1 MARANGRRRRAN
13 HRIVSALIFA
23 LRRSPHERLAVSW
36 RDEFSIFSTRAER
49 AAAFFLL
56 SIFIV
61 VCLQIAARWIGVS
74 FPGAANY
81 AGYALAAASF
91 LALAPALNR
100 GAHIRVGLL
109 LQALP
114 PARRKWGEAFCLG
127 AAALVCALFAAAAAR
142 SVFLVGAAKRCLARP
157 RRDAALDS
165 AMRDGGGRDFA
176 GRRLGRQFARV
187 LRRGEWPG
195 QSGDKAD

>member
-1 MARANGRRRRAN
+1 MARRVLDFLYAA
-13 HRIVSALIFA
+13 
-23 LRRSPHERLAVSW
+23 
-36 RDEFSIFSTRAER
+36 AER

-56 SIFIV
+56 SIFVV

-114 PARRKWGEAFCLG
+114 PKRRKWGEAFCLG
-127 AAALVCALFAAAAAR
+127 AAAVVCALFAAAAAR
-142 SVFLVGAAKRCLARP
+142 SVFWSARLNDVSQGQDATPLWIPQCAMAAGAILLAV
-157 RRDAALDS
+157 ALADN
-165 AMRDGGGRDFA
+165 
-176 GRRLGRQFARV
+176 FARV